1 MCYFI
6 LTRSRHLHTNS
17 TFKYCVYYGK
27 DRKKYL
33 EKQKEFTLVITTYS
47 IVRIDWKESLGQL
60 EGSPTLHSTVWARV
74 VLDEG
79 E

>member
-1 MCYFI
+1 M
-6 LTRSRHLHTNS
+6 
-17 TFKYCVYYGK
+17 
-27 DRKKYL
+27 
-33 EKQKEFTLVITTYS
+33 ITTYS

-60 EGSPTLHSTVWARV
+60 KGTPTLHSTVWARV